1 MDTEYDKDYFHTSFK
16 AWAKT
21 DKDEYEI
28 EGRVLSLI
36 PLRNRRE
43 NPDGE
48 MLTTRISEGMTE
60 YTYKGIVGYGMS
72 EYLDQ
77 VVDGKPVGL

>member
-1 MDTEYDKDYFHTSFK
+1 MNNKLVNSIHEDAQHNKWFATHGKGIIK
-16 AWAKT
+16 QNP
-21 DKDEYEI
+21 
-28 EGRVLSLI
+28 EGK
-36 PLRNRRE
+36 
-43 NPDGE
+43 